1 VGARL
6 AALLLITALPAAA
19 QSVRGQL
26 TDSVSRAPLPGAFL
40 TLVDD
45 HGVEQ
50 ARAITNRGGEFLLTA
65 PAPGTYRLRSKRIGF
80 RPYLSPALT
89 LRAGEATAYSAA
101 IDPIPIALEE
111 VVVAGERQC
120 DIDSGASVAA
130 LWDETR
136 EALAAVS
143 WTSRIP
149 GYWYEIVQYQR
160 ALNAGG
166 NRQVGSDDST
176 WHEVGYQRVP
186 FKSAPAE
193 QLAAQGYV
201 VVDADGWTYYEPDA
215 EVLLSDAFL
224 HTHCFETRI
233 GRGETDGLVGLAF
246 SPARGRKLPD
256 ITGTLWIDRR
266 TAELRHLEFSYTRLP
281 ERVVEPRAGGR
292 VDFQR
297 MPSGVWIVKEWV
309 IRMPI
314 AERRRRSVT
323 EGGGESLPTVVGFLE
338 RGGNAAEIKTKTGA
352 LVYRGPGVDTA
363 TAPPPPPPPPPA
375 PPRAPP
381 AIVPTGAAATGPAPE
396 TKRRRAGSGDVLSED
411 EFVGT
416 SATDAYG
423 LVQQYRPNWLRGRG
437 PLSITDPTAGDIQI
451 YINSSRWGDA
461 NHLHEIPAQDVVEMR
476 ILRGPDAT
484 MKYGVNHAA
493 GVIEVIT
500 R

>member
-1 VGARL
+1 MPV
-6 AALLLITALPAAA
+6 AA

-40 TLVDD
+40 TLVDEQ
-45 HGVEQ
+45 GVER
-50 ARAITNRGGEFLLTA
+50 ARVITNRAGEFLLTA
-65 PAPGTYRLRSKRIGF
+65 PAPGTYQLRSKRIGF

-89 LRAGEATAYSAA
+89 LRAGEATAYNAA

-130 LWDETR
+130 LWDEAR

-143 WTSRIP
+143 WTSRVP

-166 NRQVGSDDST
+166 NRQGGGGGSNDST

-201 VVDADGWTYYEPDA
+201 VVEADGWTYYEPDA
-215 EVLLSDAFL
+215 DVLLSDPFL

-314 AERRRRSVT
+314 AERRRRSV
-323 EGGGESLPTVVGFLE
+323 
-338 RGGNAAEIKTKTGA
+338 A
-352 LVYRGPGVDTA
+352 
-363 TAPPPPPPPPPA
+363 
-375 PPRAPP
+375 
-381 AIVPTGAAATGPAPE
+381 
-396 TKRRRAGSGDVLSED
+396 
-411 EFVGT
+411 
-416 SATDAYG
+416 
-423 LVQQYRPNWLRGRG
+423 
-437 PLSITDPTAGDIQI
+437 
-451 YINSSRWGDA
+451 
-461 NHLHEIPAQDVVEMR
+461 
-476 ILRGPDAT
+476 
-484 MKYGVNHAA
+484 
-493 GVIEVIT
+493 
-500 R
+500 